1 MTTTRFRVPA
11 VRLGLAALLLPLLA
25 AGAVALTS
33 SQQQALKS
41 ACQSDYRA
49 NCASVP
55 PGGSEALQCL
65 QTNLSKLS
73 PSCQQAVTAASG
85 GGAAATAPAATAPAP
100 AAPPSAKTPSAPAAT
115 PAPAPAKPKAAAAPP
130 PPMPPLTPRQE
141 AMIVRQYCGGD
152 FARYCSTVRL
162 GAGNGVACLRKNA
175 ARLSGGCKQAI
186 AAAMR

>member
-1 MTTTRFRVPA
+1 MTTTCFRVPA
-11 VRLGLAALLLPLLA
+11 VRLGMAALLLPLLA
-25 AGAVALTS
+25 AGAAALTS

-73 PSCQQAVTAASG
+73 AACQQAVTAASG
-85 GGAAATAPAATAPAP
+85 GGAATAPAATAPAP
-100 AAPPSAKTPSAPAAT
+100 ATAPAAAT
-115 PAPAPAKPKAAAAPP
+115 PAPAPAKPKAQAATPP

-141 AMIVRQYCGGD
+141 AMIVRQYCGAD

-175 ARLSGGCKQAI
+175 ARLSGGCKQAL

>member
-1 MTTTRFRVPA
+1 MTTTCFRVPA
-11 VRLGLAALLLPLLA
+11 VRLGMAALLLPLLA
-25 AGAVALTS
+25 AGAAALTS

-73 PSCQQAVTAASG
+73 AACQQAVTAASG
-85 GGAAATAPAATAPAP
+85 GGAAT
-100 AAPPSAKTPSAPAAT
+100 APAAT
-115 PAPAPAKPKAAAAPP
+115 PAPAPAKPKAQAATPP

-141 AMIVRQYCGGD
+141 AMIVRQYCGAD

-175 ARLSGGCKQAI
+175 ARLSGGCKQAL

>member
-11 VRLGLAALLLPLLA
+11 VRLGLAAALLPLLT
-25 AGAVALTS
+25 AGAAALTS

-65 QTNLSKLS
+65 QTNLAKLS

-85 GGAAATAPAATAPAP
+85 GGAATAPAA
-100 AAPPSAKTPSAPAAT
+100 AATTPAPAAT
-115 PAPAPAKPKAAAAPP
+115 PAAPAGATPAQPPAKPKAAATPP

-141 AMIVRQYCGGD
+141 AMIVRQYCGAD

-175 ARLSGGCKQAI
+175 ARLSGGCKQAL

>member
-1 MTTTRFRVPA
+1 MTTTRFRVSIL
-11 VRLGLAALLLPLLA
+11 RLGIAAAMLPLLA
-25 AGAVALTS
+25 AGAAALTS

-73 PSCQQAVTAASG
+73 ASCQQAVTAASG
-85 GGAAATAPAATAPAP
+85 GAAATAPAAAP
-100 AAPPSAKTPSAPAAT
+100 
-115 PAPAPAKPKAAAAPP
+115 PAPAPAKPKAAAPPP

-141 AMIVRQYCGGD
+141 AVIVRQYCSAD

-175 ARLSGGCKQAI
+175 ARLSAGCKQAL

>member
-1 MTTTRFRVPA
+1 MTTTRYRVPA
-11 VRLGLAALLLPLLA
+11 VRLALAAALLPLFA
-25 AGAVALTS
+25 AGAAALTS

-85 GGAAATAPAATAPAP
+85 GGGGAAPAATAPAP
-100 AAPPSAKTPSAPAAT
+100 APAATPAAPAAAT
-115 PAPAPAKPKAAAAPP
+115 PAPAPAKPKAQAVTPP

-141 AMIVRQYCGGD
+141 AMIVRQYCGAD

-175 ARLSGGCKQAI
+175 ARLSGGCKQALT
-186 AAAMR
+186 AAMR

>member
-25 AGAVALTS
+25 AGAAALTS

-65 QTNLSKLS
+65 QTNLAKLS

-85 GGAAATAPAATAPAP
+85 GGAAAAPAAASTTAAPAATPAAP
-100 AAPPSAKTPSAPAAT
+100 AAA

-175 ARLSGGCKQAI
+175 ARLSAGCKQAL